1 MSVGLYV
8 SACLFVSV
16 SLSLEVEAVCVG
28 VCDCVNFSVCV
39 SVHLSRIENSVGK
52 EIAIVILKSRFW
64 NDKLDF
70 RNKNIDYESNLDFSR
85 YLDFESNLDF
95 ENKISILKGKSRFWK
110 NLDLVNKTRL
120 SYLGHR
126 SKI

>member
-64 NDKLDF
+64 NYKLDF